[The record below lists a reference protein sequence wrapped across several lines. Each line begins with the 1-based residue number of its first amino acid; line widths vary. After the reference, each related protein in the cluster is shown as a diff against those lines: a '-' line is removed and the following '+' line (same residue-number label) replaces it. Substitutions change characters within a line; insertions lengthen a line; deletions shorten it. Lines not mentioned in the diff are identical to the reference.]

1 MPKRQLGPEAKI
13 LRLENSGASDD
24 GLKVMFD
31 IVTADNKNHPFWM
44 EGSDLEKFVSY
55 VVALSQYA
63 ASVSGK
69 MQAPEGPELAHAY
82 PIEATALS
90 VAPGRSEQE
99 GLLGVHLGT
108 FALTFAVS
116 PNHLKQLRDRLD
128 QMLVPIERKK
138 PS

>member
-1 MPKRQLGPEAKI
+1 MPKRQFGPEAKI
-13 LRLENSGASDD
+13 LRLENGGASDD
-24 GLKVMFD
+24 GLEVMFD
-31 IVTADNKNHPFWM
+31 IVTADNKNHPFWVA
-44 EGSDLEKFVSY
+44 GNNLEKFVSY
-55 VVALSQYA
+55 VVALSQFA
-63 ASVSGK
+63 AGASGK
-69 MQAPEGPELAHAY
+69 MQAPEGPELARAD

-116 PNHLKQLRDRLD
+116 PNNLKQLRDRLD